1 MRIDLY
7 LSQNGFADSRQ
18 KAKGLLEKELVKL
31 NGKIV
36 TKPSLDVAE
45 GDVVEVTGSALAYV
59 GRGGLKLEGAFAS
72 FGLDAKGFVCADIG
86 ASTGGFTDCLLQ
98 KGAAKVYAVDAG
110 HGQLHEKLRCDSRVV
125 NIENCNAKTLDSSI
139 IPEPI
144 DLAVMDLSFISQTL
158 IYPALTRILH
168 NNSVLISLIKPQFEA
183 GRSAIGKNGIVKD
196 KKIHCKVIES
206 ILETA
211 SGFHLN
217 CQRLDISPITGGDGN
232 VEYLA
237 MFVYNTL
244 QVCDDMPGRDCI
256 HKIVFGDT
264 K

>member
-18 KAKGLLEKELVKL
+18 KAKGLLEKQLVKL
-31 NGKIV
+31 NGKII
-36 TKPSLDVAE
+36 TKASQEVAQA
-45 GDVVEVTGSALAYV
+45 DTVEVTGSALAYV
-59 GRGGLKLEGAFAS
+59 GRGGLKLEGALSAFDYSPA
-72 FGLDAKGFVCADIG
+72 GLICADIG

-98 KGAAKVYAVDAG
+98 NGAAKVYAVDAG
-110 HGQLHEKLRCDSRVV
+110 HGQLHEKLQKDARVV
-125 NIENCNAKTLDSSI
+125 NMENCNAKALNGVL

-168 NNSVLISLIKPQFEA
+168 RDSVLISLIKPQFEA
-183 GRSAIGKNGIVKD
+183 GRSAVGKNGIVKD
-196 KKIHCKVIES
+196 KKIHCRVIEN

-211 SGFHLN
+211 AGFHLH
-217 CQRLDISPITGGDGN
+217 CQSLAVSPITGGDGN
-232 VEYLA
+232 IEYLA
-237 MFVYNTL
+237 KFVYNDG
-244 QVCDDMPGRDCI
+244 CDMTVSVGRDYI
-256 HKIVFGDT
+256 HKTVFGDT